1 MGACLQSMEA
11 VERYFTVAK
20 RIALFL
26 ARTSSQHTI
35 DHLVY
40 EISRQISEDDDTA
53 PAVSSDSGVS
63 HVLFE
68 ARYLPLQY
76 HPTCTFT
83 FAGVS
88 AAQHSSML
96 PRLLHR
102 CLFLYKLCYLFM
114 FEQATQI
121 SNVLLHAA
129 SQPDYLFHE
138 DFWQGFYLGFC
149 LFASLPPLF
158 LHQIS

>member
-1 MGACLQSMEA
+1 MQHLMGAYLQSMEA

-63 HVLFE
+63 HVMFE
-68 ARYLPLQY
+68 AHYLSDLQY
-76 HPTCTFT
+76 RPTCTFT
-83 FAGVS
+83 FASVS
-88 AAQHSSML
+88 AAQHSSIVTQAFAQMS
-96 PRLLHR
+96 
-102 CLFLYKLCYLFM
+102 FFSASLCYLFM
-114 FEQATQI
+114 IEQTTQI
-121 SNVLLHAA
+121 SPACSFSA
-129 SQPDYLFHE
+129 
-138 DFWQGFYLGFC
+138 
-149 LFASLPPLF
+149 
-158 LHQIS
+158 